1 MKGVT
6 IMSEVSEVKGATVT
20 TLVHDAWA
28 LAPYADEWD
37 EADEAMFDAIIAELR
52 VRDEWHRQA
61 DILDYLT
68 KKKDRQYMEKYVRSS
83 QPGHKNLGK

>member
-6 IMSEVSEVKGATVT
+6 IMSEVSEAKGATVT

-37 EADEAMFDAIIAELR
+37 EADEAIFDAIIAELEGCACNER
-52 VRDEWHRQA
+52 YHQA
-61 DILDYLT
+61 DILDYL
-68 KKKDRQYMEKYVRSS
+68 EC
-83 QPGHKNLGK
+83 